1 MNNRLPPRWLVVGLM
16 MFPQIVETIYSPV
29 LTHIATAFRVSE
41 GQASQTLSVYFL
53 AFAAGVVCWGRLCD
67 LIGRRPA
74 MLAGLLTYGA
84 GTLLALLAT
93 QFETLLLARV
103 IAAFGAAVG
112 SVVTQTMLRDSYQ
125 GSDLARVFSVMGIAL
140 SLSPVLGLV
149 SGGLLADGLGYVGV
163 FGALLA
169 LAIGL
174 LLMACWQLPETRPAT
189 TQRVALWPLACRMVR
204 DTGLWRSAALVA
216 LFNTMLF
223 GYYSLAPFLFAGL
236 GLSAGDFGYSG
247 IVLALVFIGLPFAVR
262 TLQPVLETLGREPEE
277 AAASLGAGRFTSLRR
292 VVLPEL
298 LPAWLTGFS
307 LAFARGLGEYGSV
320 IFIAGN
326 LPYKTEIAPLLV
338 TIRLEEY
345 DYDGAVAIAALL
357 LVASFACLLVINLI
371 PLLFERGNSND

>member
-16 MFPQIVETIYSPV
+16 MFPQMVETIYSTV
-29 LTHIATAFRVSE
+29 LTHIATEFRVSE
-41 GQASQTLSVYFL
+41 GQTSQTLSVYFL
-53 AFAAGVVCWGRLCD
+53 AFAAGVVCWGRVCD

-103 IAAFGAAVG
+103 IAAGFCGDPDHAARQLSGQRSGAG
-112 SVVTQTMLRDSYQ
+112 L
-125 GSDLARVFSVMGIAL
+125 SVMGIAL

-149 SGGLLADGLGYVGV
+149 SGGLLADGLGYLGV

-204 DTGLWRSAALVA
+204 DTGLWRRAALVA

-223 GYYSLAPFLFAGL
+223 GYYSLAPFLFASL
-236 GLSAGDFGYSG
+236 GLSAGEFGYSG
-247 IVLALVFIGLPFAVR
+247 IVLASGSSWLVWASQTSLWFLLPMTGVMVAFGLAIPNVLSQALLAYREVAGSAGALFGLGYYLLLSLGLAV
-262 TLQPVLETLGREPEE
+262 
-277 AAASLGAGRFTSLRR
+277 AASLQD
-292 VVLPEL
+292 
-298 LPAWLTGFS
+298 
-307 LAFARGLGEYGSV
+307 LG
-320 IFIAGN
+320 
-326 LPYKTEIAPLLV
+326 
-338 TIRLEEY
+338 
-345 DYDGAVAIAALL
+345 LL
-357 LVASFACLLVINLI
+357 LGGCGLLALCCGW
-371 PLLFERGNSND
+371 RRST